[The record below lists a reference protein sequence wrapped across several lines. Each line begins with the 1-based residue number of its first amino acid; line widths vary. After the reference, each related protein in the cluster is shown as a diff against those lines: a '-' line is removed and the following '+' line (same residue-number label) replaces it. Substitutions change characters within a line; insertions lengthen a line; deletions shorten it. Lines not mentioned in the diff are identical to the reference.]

1 MWLSDND
8 FGIEWPL
15 SKNKSE
21 TNNFASDIDHDY
33 GQTSQEQVRKYTH
46 NVDLGAETS
55 LQSQSHSYWYK
66 MSILQIYHLIIVVL
80 RSYSQTHSSSLFGLH
95 LQLATLP
102 VNSLWETENILPC
115 SSIYRVLEKHGE
127 IKIWWILNSSYIMFW
142 SDPH

>member
-55 LQSQSHSYWYK
+55 LQSQSHNRGQTALGPDYSSISPKQMACGFSYWDK
-66 MSILQIYHLIIVVL
+66 MSILQI
-80 RSYSQTHSSSLFGLH
+80 TD
-95 LQLATLP
+95 
-102 VNSLWETENILPC
+102 
-115 SSIYRVLEKHGE
+115 EK
-127 IKIWWILNSSYIMFW
+127 LMF
-142 SDPH
+142 